1 MKRIFFTV
9 IVFTSLF
16 LSLASCNL
24 NMQESR
30 GRISVLGT
38 GTVLA
43 QPDMARINIGFSYT
57 KSTVSEAKTAAEQ
70 TLQRILGIL
79 RQENVEDKFVKT
91 VDLNFDTEY
100 EYRNRRRYRIGQRVQ
115 QTILVT
121 INDMV
126 KSPERLSSA
135 LNKITAIDNV
145 EVHNISFDIENKTE
159 LFKRS
164 RELAYQK
171 ALDKARQYAELS
183 NRRLG
188 KVLSVSEVKSRDFI
202 QNRAVQ
208 NLAAN
213 MELKAE
219 VTEDTFDVI
228 LPTGEQGI
236 STEINV
242 IFSLD

>member
-30 GRISVLGT
+30 DRISVLGT

-213 MELKAE
+213 MELEAE

>member
-30 GRISVLGT
+30 DRISVLGT

-208 NLAAN
+208 NVAAN
-213 MELKAE
+213 MELEAE